1 MLLVDL
7 IAVWAG
13 FLLIVVLVNRGVPGF
28 QELIRVMTAL
38 VMQRFKMEVGEE
50 VVLVI
55 LIFQV
60 LFQIY
65 LKIFLVKVLEVE
77 DVREDQTIEAQI

>member
-1 MLLVDL
+1 MITLAMQPLKMVVEEEEDL
-7 IAVWAG
+7 
-13 FLLIVVLVNRGVPGF
+13 
-28 QELIRVMTAL
+28 E
-38 VMQRFKMEVGEE
+38 
-50 VVLVI
+50 I
-55 LIFQV
+55 LIFLI